1 MHYGVARILEK
12 EGILESLFTDF
23 YAGPILGVLNRLPE
37 WCKSNKIKKL
47 LGRNAEEIPLDR
59 IVSFPIFGIAYAWR
73 VARAA
78 TVSERD
84 TVFLKAGDT
93 FGRKILRRGFG
104 ASDAIYGFNTA
115 SLRLFERA
123 REQSLITILEQT
135 ICPRLVE
142 EEIMSEERRRFPGWE
157 ANVDSKLVSRT
168 GEREALEW
176 ELADLI
182 LCPSEFVKDGV
193 IRCGGSANKCVVVPY
208 GVEPSPNEFQ
218 PHPRLSG
225 PLRVLTVGA
234 IGLRKG
240 LGDILHAARLLG
252 SEAEFRLVGSHQ
264 VSGAVISD
272 FGDVATFID
281 AVPRR
286 EIIEHYRWADV
297 FLLPSLCEG
306 SATVT
311 YEAMAHGLPVV
322 CTHNTG
328 SVVRDGVEGFVIPIR
343 SPNKIASK
351 LRELIDSESLL
362 LSMSACAYQR
372 SLSYTLDAYAIRLM
386 NALRECEVT

>member
-1 MHYGVARILEK
+1 M
-12 EGILESLFTDF
+12 
-23 YAGPILGVLNRLPE
+23 
-37 WCKSNKIKKL
+37 
-47 LGRNAEEIPLDR
+47 
-59 IVSFPIFGIAYAWR
+59 
-73 VARAA
+73 
-78 TVSERD
+78 SERD

-297 FLLPSLCEG
+297 LLLPSLCEG

-372 SLSYTLDAYAIRLM
+372 SLSYTLDGYAIRLM